1 MADFPEGYFYIQSRL
16 CGKVIDVDGASL
28 KSDAKVLIWTP
39 KHNEDRDNQLWSYQD
54 GYLVNK
60 KSNKVLDIRGGN
72 LKENMPII
80 QYDRKLTADAH
91 NQQFGYSKDGH
102 IYVLVEPHMVL
113 DIRGAAVQDG
123 SRVILYH
130 KKPAIDGD
138 NLNQLWDLIPAGQ
151 VRKERE
157 VLFEADF

>member
-1 MADFPEGYFYIQSRL
+1 M
-16 CGKVIDVDGASL
+16 
-28 KSDAKVLIWTP
+28 
-39 KHNEDRDNQLWSYQD
+39 
-54 GYLVNK
+54 
-60 KSNKVLDIRGGN
+60 LDIRGGN

-113 DIRGAAVQDG
+113 DIRGAAVEDG

-130 KKPAIDGD
+130 KKPPIDGD